1 MNRSLSEL
9 LLRVGGHARSVLGVA
24 LEPAAALDFTSAN
37 PALAALDLADT
48 AAFSAWVDAVL
59 ARAGAAV
66 GIGRWGEDRTIYR
79 LSPLFSGDAEARSIH
94 LGIDLFAP
102 VGTTVHVPLDA
113 TVHSLG
119 DNARPGDYGPTVILE
134 HEVDGTRL
142 WTLYGHLAPIDTVSL
157 PPGTRLDAGAA
168 FAILGSWP
176 GNGGWPPHLHFQV
189 ISDIGE
195 HRGDFPGVAAPSE
208 ASRWLALCPDPSP
221 LLGLGEVSVA
231 GSP

>member
-1 MNRSLSEL
+1 MNRGLPAL
-9 LLRVGGHARSVLGVA
+9 LRRVGGRARPVLGVT
-24 LEPAAALDFTSAN
+24 LEPAAALDLTCGN

-48 AAFSAWVDAVL
+48 AAFSAWIDAAL
-59 ARAGAAV
+59 GGAGAAV

-79 LSPLFSGDAEARSIH
+79 FSRLFAGEAEPRSVH

-102 VGTTVHVPLDA
+102 AGTTVHTPLDA

-119 DNARPGDYGPTVILE
+119 DNTRPGDYGPTVILE
-134 HEVDGTRL
+134 HDVEGIRF
-142 WTLYGHLAPIDTVSL
+142 WTLYGHLAPIYGGSL
-157 PPGTRLDAGAA
+157 PPGRRLGGGAA
-168 FAILGSWP
+168 FAALGTWP

-189 ISDIGE
+189 IADIGE